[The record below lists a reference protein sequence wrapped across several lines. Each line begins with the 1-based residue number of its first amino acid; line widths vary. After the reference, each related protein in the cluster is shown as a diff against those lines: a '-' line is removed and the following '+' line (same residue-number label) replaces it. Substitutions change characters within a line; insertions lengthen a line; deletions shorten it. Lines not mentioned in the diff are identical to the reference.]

1 MSKKQ
6 NESQLSTFRILFIN
20 ESNQSLFYSCAEFL
34 NIINTLVFIFFLNFY
49 TFQYNHSDKIILCFV
64 DSCIIISSLLYV
76 SINKELLSDLT
87 TVIVMGLIVIT
98 VSKLICILSMTQ
110 DVPLTQSILNYI
122 TLNYIIFS
130 IPFLLSYS
138 SYYIENS
145 QFPSKLFYMILGFIL
160 TCVDYDLVTKIR
172 CVLYT
177 LNFFELIPLIRKHL
191 AKSYTKIS
199 FFVYNTYIAIIM
211 IYMNNSQVVLL
222 MLGLNSIFILLHS
235 LIMLYLYSEKD
246 IK

>member
-1 MSKKQ
+1 MSYFLKQTTKGDKYYEVFYIVYNGKKRHCKYALSRHGKYAEMLAKYT
-6 NESQLSTFRILFIN
+6 NEHKKVLKQWYDIFDDYFIVNMYNSN
-20 ESNQSLFYSCAEFL
+20 E
-34 NIINTLVFIFFLNFY
+34 
-49 TFQYNHSDKIILCFV
+49 DKYYKCYV
-64 DSCIIISSLLYV
+64 DL
-76 SINKELLSDLT
+76 D
-87 TVIVMGLIVIT
+87 
-98 VSKLICILSMTQ
+98 
-110 DVPLTQSILNYI
+110 
-122 TLNYIIFS
+122 
-130 IPFLLSYS
+130 
-138 SYYIENS
+138 
-145 QFPSKLFYMILGFIL
+145 
-160 TCVDYDLVTKIR
+160 DYDLVTKIR